1 MTTAGTEPG
10 AGRPSLV
17 VLISGRG
24 SNLQTILD
32 AIRDGRLNAKL
43 RAVISNNPDAPGLER
58 ARRAGIPA
66 EVVDHRN
73 FPSRE
78 TFDAELRRHIDRH
91 APALVV
97 LAGFMRILSDDF
109 IRHFEGRL
117 LNIHPSLLPEFP
129 GLNTHARAL
138 AAGAREHG
146 ASVHFVTPAVDAG
159 PVVLQA
165 RVAVEPGDTPV
176 TLAARVLRE
185 EHRILPEAIGW
196 FLAGRL
202 TLSNG
207 QALLDGRPVPATANH
222 RNSQ

>member
-1 MTTAGTEPG
+1 MRTAGTEPG

-24 SNLQTILD
+24 SNLQAILD
-32 AIRDGRLNAKL
+32 AIRDGRLNAEL
-43 RAVISNNPDAPGLER
+43 RAVISNNPDAPGLDL
-58 ARRAGIPA
+58 ARRAGVA
-66 EVVDHRN
+66 VEVIDHRRY
-73 FPSRE
+73 PARAD
-78 TFDAELRRHIDRH
+78 FDAELRRHIDRH
-91 APALVV
+91 SPTLIV

-117 LNIHPSLLPEFP
+117 LNIHPSLLPDFP

-146 ASVHFVTPAVDAG
+146 ATVHFVTPAVDAG

-165 RVAVEPGDTPV
+165 RVAVEPGDTPA

-196 FLAGRL
+196 ILAGRL
-202 TLSNG
+202 TLRDG
-207 QALLDGRPVPATANH
+207 QALLDGRPVPAAAN
-222 RNSQ
+222 RNSR